1 MLRILRKFNPPENN
15 LMTKEAIERALTA
28 SLTLKL
34 GLAALDLALYIWF
47 GTAVLSVVAHAL
59 SLWLFVRYRLI
70 FDLVK
75 LLETSALFFD
85 IYLINMYGFAVASPL
100 ATLFAIIHV
109 SLNKKYHLDK
119 LKIDLDKVLASKNKD
134 VENDKK

>member
-1 MLRILRKFNPPENN
+1 
-15 LMTKEAIERALTA
+15 MTKAAIERALTA
-28 SLTLKL
+28 SLTLML

-47 GTAVLSVVAHAL
+47 GTAVLTVVAHAL

-75 LLETSALFFD
+75 LLETSALIFD

>member
-1 MLRILRKFNPPENN
+1 
-15 LMTKEAIERALTA
+15 MTKEAIERALTA
-28 SLTLKL
+28 SLTLML

-47 GTAVLSVVAHAL
+47 GTAVLTVVANAL

-119 LKIDLDKVLASKNKD
+119 LKIDLDKVLASKNRD

>member
-1 MLRILRKFNPPENN
+1 
-15 LMTKEAIERALTA
+15 MTKEAIERALTA
-28 SLTLKL
+28 SLTRML

-47 GTAVLSVVAHAL
+47 GTAVLTVVAHAL

>member
-1 MLRILRKFNPPENN
+1 
-15 LMTKEAIERALTA
+15 MTKEAIERALTA
-28 SLTLKL
+28 SLTLML

-47 GTAVLSVVAHAL
+47 GTAVLTVVANAL

>member
-1 MLRILRKFNPPENN
+1 
-15 LMTKEAIERALTA
+15 MTKEAIERALTA
-28 SLTLKL
+28 SLTLML

-47 GTAVLSVVAHAL
+47 GTAVLTVVAHAL
-59 SLWLFVRYRLI
+59 SLWLLVRYRLI

>member
-1 MLRILRKFNPPENN
+1 
-15 LMTKEAIERALTA
+15 MTKEAIERALTA
-28 SLTLKL
+28 SLTLML

>member
-1 MLRILRKFNPPENN
+1 
-15 LMTKEAIERALTA
+15 MTKEAIERALTA
-28 SLTLKL
+28 SLTLML

-47 GTAVLSVVAHAL
+47 GTAVLTVVAHAL

-85 IYLINMYGFAVASPL
+85 LFLINMYGFAVASPL

>member
-1 MLRILRKFNPPENN
+1 
-15 LMTKEAIERALTA
+15 MTKEAIERALTA
-28 SLTLKL
+28 SLTLML

-47 GTAVLSVVAHAL
+47 GTAVLTVVAHAL

-85 IYLINMYGFAVASPL
+85 LYLINMYGFAVASPL

>member
-1 MLRILRKFNPPENN
+1 
-15 LMTKEAIERALTA
+15 
-28 SLTLKL
+28 
-34 GLAALDLALYIWF
+34 
-47 GTAVLSVVAHAL
+47 
-59 SLWLFVRYRLI
+59 
-70 FDLVK
+70 
-75 LLETSALFFD
+75 
-85 IYLINMYGFAVASPL
+85 MYGFAVASPL

>member
-1 MLRILRKFNPPENN
+1 
-15 LMTKEAIERALTA
+15 MTKEAIERALTA
-28 SLTLKL
+28 SLTLML

-47 GTAVLSVVAHAL
+47 GTAVLTVVAHAL

-119 LKIDLDKVLASKNKD
+119 LKIDLDKVLASKNRD